1 MRYWIVICA
10 LTVSQHAFAA
20 PFSEGLAVETDS
32 PDALCPDLATTRA
45 AIHNRL
51 GTLSLASE
59 QQGWIARYTVGH
71 APGEQGDFVRLE
83 LIDPTGTRRLLRE
96 LPREG
101 ESCATLSQAIALVV
115 ERYFRELAP
124 ESASPAPDP
133 APDSAS
139 TAGPKAPAA
148 LPDPLTPR
156 LAFGLGLGFASAQ
169 PGAVAGV
176 QGGYWLSPQFHLEL
190 ALLADLAAH
199 TDQFKGAKLELRS
212 YPAELSFGIG
222 QRGQAWDYFVG
233 PAVRWTL
240 ETPSSNDLNGVDS
253 SPGAA
258 FSAGAAGGLT
268 WWPSSSVG
276 LAARASVDY
285 VLTGTT
291 FRAKDTDGISNPVL
305 NLPSLQGL
313 LTVGV
318 IFGSRP

>member
-1 MRYWIVICA
+1 MRYWILICA

-71 APGEQGDFVRLE
+71 APGEQGDFIRLE

-124 ESASPAPDP
+124 ESLAAPAPDP
-133 APDSAS
+133 DLDSVS
-139 TAGPKAPAA
+139 TAGPKAPSAQ
-148 LPDPLTPR
+148 PDPLTPR
-156 LAFGLGLGFASAQ
+156 WAVGLGSGFASA
-169 PGAVAGV
+169 PAGAVAEL
-176 QGGYWLSPQFHLEL
+176 QGGYWLAPQFHLEL
-190 ALLADLAAH
+190 ALLADLGVH
-199 TDQFKGAKLELRS
+199 TERPPTAKLELRS

-222 QRGQAWDYFVG
+222 QR
-233 PAVRWTL
+233 
-240 ETPSSNDLNGVDS
+240 
-253 SPGAA
+253 
-258 FSAGAAGGLT
+258 
-268 WWPSSSVG
+268 
-276 LAARASVDY
+276 
-285 VLTGTT
+285 
-291 FRAKDTDGISNPVL
+291 
-305 NLPSLQGL
+305 
-313 LTVGV
+313 
-318 IFGSRP
+318 